1 MLDGLRS
8 LVKSKP
14 FWLLM
19 WVFLVGNSLFNGIST
34 WIESIVRLRGFS
46 PAQAGVFGG
55 LLLLGGIIGAF
66 ILPTLSDK
74 VRKRVPFLLLGM
86 LGSIPGL
93 IGLTFGRVYWVM
105 ILSALAYGFV
115 MISIAPI
122 GYQYAAE
129 LTYPVPEGT
138 SNGMLTLAGQLSV
151 VVVFGMEALSV
162 EGSFTRPLVILIV
175 LVFLSGLLILTMRES
190 PLIAG
195 SQGTSG
201 KDA

>member
-1 MLDGLRS
+1 M
-8 LVKSKP
+8 
-14 FWLLM
+14 
-19 WVFLVGNSLFNGIST
+19 
-34 WIESIVRLRGFS
+34 RLRGFS

-66 ILPTLSDK
+66 ILPALSDK

-93 IGLTFGRVYWVM
+93 IGLTFGQVYWVM
-105 ILSALAYGFV
+105 ILSSFAYGFF

-138 SNGMLTLAGQLSV
+138 SNGMLTLAGQISV
-151 VVVFGMEALSV
+151 VFILGMEALSV
-162 EGSFTRPLVILIV
+162 GGSFTRPLVILTV

-195 SQGTSG
+195 RQDASG